1 MLTDEFLDKFDKQI
15 LTFEECK
22 ELSHFLHFQNTKNS
36 TFEDVENCNSYQ
48 IFKIINFKTKI
59 ERYFLQL
66 QKEVEEYRI
75 LELKYKG
82 ASMQLKKEFLEL
94 SSNFNNINEDKLLFI
109 GMFLNFYMSKSNFK
123 NKSEVQEHLKLYF
136 NTEKDPIK
144 IVKEVINNE
153 NTDMNYLLNR
163 LYLALV
169 HKKENKTIDKNTW
182 EHFLENL

>member
-1 MLTDEFLDKFDKQI
+1 
-15 LTFEECK
+15 
-22 ELSHFLHFQNTKNS
+22 
-36 TFEDVENCNSYQ
+36 
-48 IFKIINFKTKI
+48 
-59 ERYFLQL
+59 
-66 QKEVEEYRI
+66 
-75 LELKYKG
+75 
-82 ASMQLKKEFLEL
+82 MQLKKEFLEL
-94 SSNFNNINEDKLLFI
+94 STNFNNNINEDKLLFI
-109 GMFLNFYMSKSNFK
+109 GMFLNFYMSIK

-144 IVKEVINNE
+144 IVKEVINSE

>member
-1 MLTDEFLDKFDKQI
+1 
-15 LTFEECK
+15 
-22 ELSHFLHFQNTKNS
+22 
-36 TFEDVENCNSYQ
+36 
-48 IFKIINFKTKI
+48 
-59 ERYFLQL
+59 
-66 QKEVEEYRI
+66 
-75 LELKYKG
+75 
-82 ASMQLKKEFLEL
+82 MQLKKEFLEL
-94 SSNFNNINEDKLLFI
+94 STNFNDNITEDKILFI

-144 IVKEVINNE
+144 IAKEVINSE